1 MPQLHNAPLEHC
13 NACLD
18 TAHRSRRAMKVVLTL
33 RGVAGTQ
40 RRSCCRST
48 TKFRKDTT
56 MSKILF
62 IDVDGTLVDYQNN
75 LPESAVN
82 AIRRARARGHR
93 VYICT
98 GRSKAEVYPNIWDI
112 GLDGMIGGNGSYV
125 EDHGTVVMHQLI
137 TLAQA
142 RHIVDWLHSRGLEFY
157 LESNSGLY
165 ASEHFEENG
174 LKAIQEY
181 SARKGRPSDITIR
194 DAFPDMIFG
203 ADLYRDDLN
212 KVSYVL
218 GSYQDYLDAQAEFPD
233 LENNTWGGAG
243 ETALFG
249 DLGVKNITKSH
260 AVHELLSYLGADIS
274 DTIAFGD
281 AKIDI
286 PMLECCAFG
295 VAMGSGGE
303 EIKSMADYITDD
315 VDKDGLYK
323 AFEHLN
329 LI

>member
-1 MPQLHNAPLEHC
+1 
-13 NACLD
+13 
-18 TAHRSRRAMKVVLTL
+18 
-33 RGVAGTQ
+33 
-40 RRSCCRST
+40 
-48 TKFRKDTT
+48 
-56 MSKILF
+56 
-62 IDVDGTLVDYQNN
+62 
-75 LPESAVN
+75 
-82 AIRRARARGHR
+82 
-93 VYICT
+93 
-98 GRSKAEVYPNIWDI
+98 
-112 GLDGMIGGNGSYV
+112 MIGGNGSYV

-137 TLAQA
+137 TSAQA
-142 RHIVDWLHSRGLEFY
+142 RHIVNWLHTRGLEFY

-165 ASEHFEENG
+165 ASEHFEEGG

-218 GSYQDYLDAQAEFPD
+218 SNYQNFLDAQVEFPD
-233 LENNTWGGAG
+233 LENNTWGGTG

-286 PMLECCAFG
+286 PMLDCCAIG

-303 EIKSMADYITDD
+303 EIKAMADYVTDN

-323 AFEHLN
+323 AFEHFN